1 MTHLG
6 GLSLGII
13 IWRMGAKFPFSL
25 WSKNSLGGPA
35 YDFEKYVV
43 INGNWLNARIHVKI
57 KTKLWFFN
65 NQIWKILLLNIERY
79 YCWIYKWKMD
89 NQWFLDSFLGIRVN
103 RDKFNSLRNKESVI
117 MDITYIV
124 GKYTLLMLFYTL
136 IELTHSILTFYLA
149 K

>member
-1 MTHLG
+1 
-6 GLSLGII
+6 
-13 IWRMGAKFPFSL
+13 
-25 WSKNSLGGPA
+25 
-35 YDFEKYVV
+35 
-43 INGNWLNARIHVKI
+43 
-57 KTKLWFFN
+57 
-65 NQIWKILLLNIERY
+65 
-79 YCWIYKWKMD
+79 MD